1 MLPSISKVGDSYECE
16 PHAGKPVGSLQGWH
30 KLHAAGKSV
39 REWSRERG
47 FSPELVYT
55 VLRGERKCL
64 RGKSHRVAV
73 ELGLKTETPE

>member
-1 MLPSISKVGDSYECE
+1 MMPSISKVGDSDECD
-16 PHAGKPVGSLQGWH
+16 PHPEKPAGSLQGWH

-39 REWSRERG
+39 REWSTERG
-47 FSPELVYT
+47 LSPQLVYA

-73 ELGLKTETPE
+73 ELGLKVEILE